1 MISANFRN
9 PEYQTMPRQR
19 RSRLR
24 KVRGAHTIRLPGG
37 KSLRV
42 GGVYRRRRAYPKM
55 RVQQF
60 NTPLG
65 GASSSLWSYGQ
76 KRRLPARV
84 RVMKQAGAPDAY
96 VVNGGFNCNVSQ
108 GTQKYYGFNSVTQGH
123 LEDICQTAGAQSAF
137 NRVVLENAIATLSL
151 TNITN
156 TSAELDIFDIIFK
169 RDVPDQIQVQL
180 ASNLY
185 TVNAGSVPDM
195 INEGINAARTL
206 APAASGSSTIGTNA
220 WDSQIFKE
228 YCTVVKRT
236 RVMLASGASHRH
248 TSSVNLSKVIAQS
261 VAGSVNM
268 EAFKGYTFATLVRL
282 NGAAAYVPSG
292 EEATLGTP
300 ADITCQAVYSLRIKY
315 SFIQDVSSNLTVQ
328 DILGDNFTA
337 PGATTRNPGSGALE
351 PVSP

>member
-1 MISANFRN
+1 MVKARKYASKRKSAHKKRA
-9 PEYQTMPRQR
+9 P
-19 RSRLR
+19 
-24 KVRGAHTIRLPGG
+24 V
-37 KSLRV
+37 
-42 GGVYRRRRAYPKM
+42 RRRYPKM

-65 GASSSLWSYGQ
+65 SASSSLWSYGQ
-76 KRRLPARV
+76 RRRLPARV

-96 VVNGGFNCNVSQ
+96 ITNGGFNCNVSQ
-108 GTQKYYGFNSVTQGH
+108 GLQAFYGFNSVTQGH
-123 LEDICQTAGAQSAF
+123 LEDICQTAGTQSAF
-137 NRVVLENAIATLSL
+137 NRVALENAIATLSL

-156 TSAELDIFDIIFK
+156 TAAELDIFDVIYK
-169 RDVPDQIQVQL
+169 RDAPDTIQVAL
-180 ASNLY
+180 GANNYICS
-185 TVNAGSVPDM
+185 GGDIPSM
-195 INEGINAARTL
+195 IREGINAARTL
-206 APAASGSSTIGTNA
+206 APLASGSATIGTNA

-248 TSSVNLSKVIAQS
+248 TSNVNLSKVIAQS
-261 VAGSVNM
+261 VAGSINM
-268 EAFKGYTFATLVRL
+268 EAFKGYTFATLVRI

-300 ADITCQAVYSLRIKY
+300 ADVTVQAVYSLRIKY
-315 SFIQDVSSNLTVQ
+315 TFVQDVNSSLTVQ